1 MGQVRAARTRK
12 CSACTALEKITNTF
26 LWLVS
31 AGDVRPI
38 SRFFL
43 SQLSI
48 GSNCRPAK
56 RAVPY
61 GNCIPPN
68 PSTTTCVCCVCFTC
82 IATPHPP
89 LDFPGAKG
97 SRYVYA
103 LSNIYPKHSVIFSW
117 KPCQLRTKIQS
128 VIMCVSI
135 IFFTRFR
142 TKKILE
148 SEEGTGDGKMSS
160 QGPPHILSRASWLR
174 FLELVIPSEPEEN
187 IFTLNTYVQ
196 HLSP

>member
-1 MGQVRAARTRK
+1 MGHVRAARTRK

-38 SRFFL
+38 SRFFFL
-43 SQLSI
+43 SQLSNVHRVKLSASKASFPI
-48 GSNCRPAK
+48 WQLYPTQPLHNHM
-56 RAVPY
+56 
-61 GNCIPPN
+61 
-68 PSTTTCVCCVCFTC
+68 CVLRVFYMHC
-82 IATPHPP
+82 HPP
-89 LDFPGAKG
+89 PPPPWIFRVPREVDT
-97 SRYVYA
+97 YVYA

-117 KPCQLRTKIQS
+117 KPCQLRTNIQS

-148 SEEGTGDGKMSS
+148 SEEQEGTGDGKM
-160 QGPPHILSRASWLR
+160 
-174 FLELVIPSEPEEN
+174 
-187 IFTLNTYVQ
+187 
-196 HLSP
+196 